1 MFIPFLAA
9 AAVATAFAQL
19 GAMSVRIAML
29 TGALNAM
36 ILVGPGRAAAA
47 GTEAGGNL
55 PAVCSTRQSR

>member
-29 TGALNAM
+29 TGSLNAM
-36 ILVGPGRAAAA
+36 ILVAIALAIYVLWIRRKA
-47 GTEAGGNL
+47 
-55 PAVCSTRQSR
+55 